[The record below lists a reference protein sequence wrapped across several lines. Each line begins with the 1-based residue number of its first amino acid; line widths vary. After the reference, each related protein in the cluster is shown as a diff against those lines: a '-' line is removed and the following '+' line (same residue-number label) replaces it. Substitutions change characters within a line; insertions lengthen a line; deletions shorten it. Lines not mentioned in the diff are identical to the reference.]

1 MKLLKELLESK
12 QEHKEVELV
21 LERYKHD
28 DRFEKLYNK
37 MVPDEGEAET
47 EYGEAVRAIARLEYD
62 YYNNGY
68 QNAVDVRITLESK
81 DNDFNDQ
88 ISNLDEYLDYVV
100 KKIGSDRSKSRKW
113 YEYYNK
119 ICASGNENSGEIN
132 SESDF
137 EDAAAE
143 GAEALVH
150 LIDELKSHEE
160 IYNGDDED
168 DEYGWIP
175 MDGKYTSLDSYEIEH
190 MFETIEKGLDD
201 IHSVLDFNIEERD
214 TWYKTELYD
223 HLMRFAKENDAPSRV
238 IAAIRY
244 IEPRAA
250 LLSDNSDD
258 DRFYDS
264 TSQIKTWLVS
274 LFESKKN
281 TGDTLLEGSW
291 GYGPLDT
298 DGSTG
303 NYQYLLDEVSKLL
316 AKELKK
322 ENKRKFDDNGFNI
335 YPSAA
340 GTYIAAKKLYDS
352 LQKMDHFS
360 DEHDI
365 KQSLAE
371 LEGKLANWADAT
383 LKDPEVNSDLK
394 QQLKSFR
401 KTLKKSL
408 KESNDNRLYN
418 GATVII
424 KKDSPYYDG
433 RSEEFVV
440 SQLDTERGRCW
451 IGDKDTGRGWYIHV
465 DELEIVDS
473 DDAEYDEDGNLLY

>member
-1 MKLLKELLESK
+1 MKLLKELLESITQK
-12 QEHKEVELV
+12 DNDII

-88 ISNLDEYLDYVV
+88 ILNLDEYLDYVV

-137 EDAAAE
+137 EDAAAD

-175 MDGKYTSLDSYEIEH
+175 MDGNYTSLDSYEIEH

-201 IHSVLDFNIEERD
+201 IHSVLDFIIDERD

-223 HLMRFAKENDAPSRV
+223 HLMQFAEENDAPSRV
-238 IAAIRY
+238 IAAISY

-264 TSQIKTWLVS
+264 TALIKTWLVS

-281 TGDTLLEGSW
+281 AAPTL
-291 GYGPLDT
+291 
-298 DGSTG
+298 
-303 NYQYLLDEVSKLL
+303 
-316 AKELKK
+316 
-322 ENKRKFDDNGFNI
+322 I
-335 YPSAA
+335 
-340 GTYIAAKKLYDS
+340 
-352 LQKMDHFS
+352 
-360 DEHDI
+360 
-365 KQSLAE
+365 
-371 LEGKLANWADAT
+371 
-383 LKDPEVNSDLK
+383 
-394 QQLKSFR
+394 
-401 KTLKKSL
+401 
-408 KESNDNRLYN
+408 ESNDDRL
-418 GATVII
+418 
-424 KKDSPYYDG
+424 
-433 RSEEFVV
+433 
-440 SQLDTERGRCW
+440 
-451 IGDKDTGRGWYIHV
+451 
-465 DELEIVDS
+465 
-473 DDAEYDEDGNLLY
+473 

>member
-1 MKLLKELLESK
+1 MKLLKELLESITQK
-12 QEHKEVELV
+12 DNDII

-68 QNAVDVRITLESK
+68 LNAVDVRITLESK

-88 ISNLDEYLDYVV
+88 MSNLDEYLDYVV

-150 LIDELKSHEE
+150 LIDELTSHEE
-160 IYNGDDED
+160 IYSGDDED

-175 MDGKYTSLDSYEIEH
+175 MDGKYISLDSYEIEY

-201 IHSVLDFNIEERD
+201 IHSVLDFNMEERD

-223 HLMRFAKENDAPSRV
+223 HLMRFAEENDAPSRV
-238 IAAIRY
+238 IAAISY

-258 DRFYDS
+258 DRFFDS
-264 TSQIKTWLVS
+264 TALIKTWLVS

-281 TGDTLLEGSW
+281 AAPTLIEA
-291 GYGPLDT
+291 
-298 DGSTG
+298 
-303 NYQYLLDEVSKLL
+303 N
-316 AKELKK
+316 
-322 ENKRKFDDNGFNI
+322 DD
-335 YPSAA
+335 
-340 GTYIAAKKLYDS
+340 
-352 LQKMDHFS
+352 
-360 DEHDI
+360 
-365 KQSLAE
+365 
-371 LEGKLANWADAT
+371 
-383 LKDPEVNSDLK
+383 
-394 QQLKSFR
+394 
-401 KTLKKSL
+401 
-408 KESNDNRLYN
+408 RLYN

-451 IGDKDTGRGWYIHV
+451 IGDKDTGRGWYIHI

>member
-68 QNAVDVRITLESK
+68 QNAVDVRITMESK

-88 ISNLDEYLDYVV
+88 ISNLGEYLDFAV
-100 KKIGSDRSKSRKW
+100 KKIGSDRSKSIKW
-113 YEYYNK
+113 YGYYDE

-137 EDAAAE
+137 EDAAYR
-143 GAEALVH
+143 GAEALVN

-175 MDGKYTSLDSYEIEH
+175 MDGNYTSLDSYEIEH
-190 MFETIEKGLDD
+190 MFKTIEKGLDD

-223 HLMRFAKENDAPSRV
+223 HLMQFAEENDAPSKV

-244 IEPRAA
+244 IEPRAE
-250 LLSDNSDD
+250 LLSDDSDD

-264 TSQIKTWLVS
+264 TAQIKTWLVS

-281 TGDTLLEGSW
+281 AGHTL
-291 GYGPLDT
+291 T
-298 DGSTG
+298 
-303 NYQYLLDEVSKLL
+303 
-316 AKELKK
+316 
-322 ENKRKFDDNGFNI
+322 
-335 YPSAA
+335 
-340 GTYIAAKKLYDS
+340 
-352 LQKMDHFS
+352 
-360 DEHDI
+360 
-365 KQSLAE
+365 
-371 LEGKLANWADAT
+371 
-383 LKDPEVNSDLK
+383 
-394 QQLKSFR
+394 
-401 KTLKKSL
+401 
-408 KESNDNRLYN
+408 ESNVDGFYN
-418 GATVII
+418 GATVVI
-424 KKDSPYYDG
+424 KKDSQYYDG
-433 RSEEFVV
+433 SPEEFIV

-451 IGDKDTGRGWYIHV
+451 IGDKESGRGWYIPIS
-465 DELEIVDS
+465 ELEIVDRDENEDEDENEYEDEFSQADIRRIKNAIS
-473 DDAEYDEDGNLLY
+473 DLEECKRNIEDSTRNALRILKDVKDLVDEYDRARYYWYGHIISATGDGDYPTHSTTIQSSINSMRKEIGLSIDD